1 MLGEGQAPSRGIRRG
16 VVVNVPEAT
25 AAVGE
30 AIEKCEK
37 AAGRQMLSAYV
48 GIAGS
53 HIGTRNSK
61 GVSPVDKRHGV
72 TGNDM
77 QRALEGAR
85 AVALPENQEVIHT
98 IAREWTVDG
107 QTKVQHPVGMS
118 AYRLEVDAHI
128 VTGSSTAVSNLV
140 QCVISHG
147 IDVDE
152 LVLEPLAANEAVLK
166 PEERR
171 MGVAVVDMGGGTSDL
186 AVFIDNGL
194 CHTII
199 LDMGG
204 NHLTNDLAVGLR
216 CPFETAEELKLRY
229 GTLLPERVADDEAVW
244 ATVFGEKTERSFSR
258 RFICEVLEARATEM
272 LEIIGERLDESG
284 YLDRLPAGLV
294 LTGGCRSCRVSRT
307 WGAACSTCRC
317 ASGRRRRPCR
327 SPGSAAICCRLRT
340 PRPWVCCLW
349 GLHEDARSIR
359 HRFDA
364 DHSKN
369 GSNAALG
376 APGRP
381 VAQEPA
387 AGQELGIGVVCKFGV
402 NVAGAAGTPF
412 PEHRAEFVNFLPA
425 GTNNPYRHIVVTIA
439 EILIEGAGI
448 Q

>member
-1 MLGEGQAPSRGIRRG
+1 M
-16 VVVNVPEAT
+16 VVNVPEAT

-30 AIEKCEK
+30 AVEKCEK
-37 AAGRQMLSAYV
+37 NAGRQMLSAYV

-72 TGNDM
+72 TGGDM

-107 QTKVQHPVGMS
+107 ETQVQHPVGMS

-140 QCVISHG
+140 QCVIAHG

-171 MGVAVVDMGGGTSDL
+171 MGVCVVDMGGGTSDL
-186 AVFIDNGL
+186 AIFVDNGL

-199 LDMGG
+199 MDMGG

-216 CPFETAEELKLRY
+216 CPFETAEELKLRH

-244 ATVFGEKTERSFSR
+244 ATVFGEKNERSFSR
-258 RFICEVLEARATEM
+258 RFICEVLEARAMEM
-272 LEIIGERLDESG
+272 LEKIGEKLDESH
-284 YLDRLPAGLV
+284 YLDKLPAGLV
-294 LTGGCRSCRVSRT
+294 LTGGCSQLPGFTELGRSVLNMPVRI
-307 WGAACSTCRC
+307 GAPTNGLPIVGLNRNLLAPTY
-317 ASGRRRRPCR
+317 ATTVG
-327 SPGSAAICCRLRT
+327 LL
-340 PRPWVCCLW
+340 LW
-349 GLHEDARSIR
+349 GLHEDARAV
-359 HRFDA
+359 HRRFEA
-364 DHSKN
+364 DHGQNGNGATWVGTAAKWLKN
-369 GSNAALG
+369 L
-376 APGRP
+376 
-381 VAQEPA
+381 
-387 AGQELGIGVVCKFGV
+387 
-402 NVAGAAGTPF
+402 
-412 PEHRAEFVNFLPA
+412 LPDR
-425 GTNNPYRHIVVTIA
+425 N
-439 EILIEGAGI
+439 
-448 Q
+448 